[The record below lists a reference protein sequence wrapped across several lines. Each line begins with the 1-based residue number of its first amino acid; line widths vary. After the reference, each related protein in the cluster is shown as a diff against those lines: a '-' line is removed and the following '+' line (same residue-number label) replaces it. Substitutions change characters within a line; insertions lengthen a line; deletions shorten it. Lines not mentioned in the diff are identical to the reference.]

1 MGRRASGRDSSALTS
16 VQAHSNAIQADAMT
30 ENSGTNMLAP
40 SFGGWAKK
48 KREGDGDLVQDRL
61 QSERNALSF
70 TILG

>member
-1 MGRRASGRDSSALTS
+1 
-16 VQAHSNAIQADAMT
+16 
-30 ENSGTNMLAP
+30 MLAP